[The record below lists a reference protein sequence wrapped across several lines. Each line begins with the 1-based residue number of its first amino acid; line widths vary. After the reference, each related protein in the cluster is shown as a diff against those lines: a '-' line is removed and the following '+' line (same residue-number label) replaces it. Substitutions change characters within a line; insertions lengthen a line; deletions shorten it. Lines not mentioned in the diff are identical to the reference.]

1 MLRKISELD
10 EIRHSMQRIN
20 RLNERIEMLRA
31 MAENTTQQMENT
43 PVQSSNMGDTLA
55 RQVAQIVDWTEK
67 LEEEK
72 LNIMMR
78 KFAFEEKIDKL
89 PRLEREVMTARYID
103 EMSWAEVAD
112 ILSYSEDYVKQIHT
126 KAKRHLYGG

>member
-1 MLRKISELD
+1 
-10 EIRHSMQRIN
+10 MQRIN

-103 EMSWAEVAD
+103 ELSWAEVAD